1 VFFLKTPPWSSQFAA
16 LRWWWGRGT
25 VFVDLCASGEN
36 LRSVDRAVTA
46 LSCRVLLEDV
56 ALELTVFLRMMLA
69 LCLATIGK
77 ACAVPCVFVEFPGCC
92 LLGSERRWSMH
103 SGGRSLVALPAA
115 GSSVDGV
122 RVRWLSLG

>member
-1 VFFLKTPPWSSQFAA
+1 
-16 LRWWWGRGT
+16 
-25 VFVDLCASGEN
+25 
-36 LRSVDRAVTA
+36 VTA
-46 LSCRVLLEDV
+46 LSCRVLLEDA

-69 LCLATIGK
+69 LYLATIGK
-77 ACAVPCVFVEFPGCC
+77 ACVFVEFPGCC
-92 LLGSERRWSMH
+92 LLGFERRWSMH